1 MQNKRLR
8 SAQGSKG
15 QSADMIS
22 GTHLIIWWDPGAKAQ
37 SREPF
42 VTETRSKLISK
53 KQEIEQFN
61 IRRHLTVV

>member
-1 MQNKRLR
+1 MQNKRQR

-15 QSADMIS
+15 QSADTIS
-22 GTHLIIWWDPGAKAQ
+22 GTHLIIWRDPGAKAQ

-53 KQEIEQFN
+53 KQELERFN
-61 IRRHLTVV
+61 TRWHLTVV